1 MLGISMSYHRQLS
14 HKSFRCV
21 KPLEYLLAYC
31 GALAFEG
38 DPIEWVSAWH
48 WQCDMSGGEWG
59 LSVCWRENRCG
70 ALSGWATDMQ
80 CCCLDPRTP
89 FRFLSRFLDPLAPLH
104 AGFTS
109 HRHSH
114 NSPIFRPPL
123 PSCLP
128 ACLPPAVLLYLATP
142 SPIK

>member
-1 MLGISMSYHRQLS
+1 MVEFGLGWAPPTPRSYVVTGMLGISMSYHRQLS

-70 ALSGWATDMQ
+70 
-80 CCCLDPRTP
+80 
-89 FRFLSRFLDPLAPLH
+89 H
-104 AGFTS
+104 
-109 HRHSH
+109 
-114 NSPIFRPPL
+114 
-123 PSCLP
+123 
-128 ACLPPAVLLYLATP
+128 
-142 SPIK
+142 